1 MIEQFPIY
9 GLASKILR
17 WLPNFMLRRYY
28 TEQRLADLIYFDF
41 MPRSE
46 SALVNLGQAPS
57 VRLNLQVI
65 NLSPFEVELDR
76 ANLKFCIGGASVSM
90 AILNRQKIK
99 AVELTSLFLEES
111 LPDGHADVVARDA
124 PDARAWLD
132 GRIDFNCAVR
142 PFPKQL
148 RSLQEVQLK
157 IVNAQMR
164 RSDA

>member
-1 MIEQFPIY
+1 MIDQFPIY
-9 GLASKILR
+9 GLASKLLR

-46 SALVNLGQAPS
+46 PAWVNLGQAPS
-57 VRLNLQVI
+57 VRLNLQMI

-76 ANLKFCIGGASVSM
+76 ANLRFCIGGACINMPV
-90 AILNRQKIK
+90 LNRKKIK
-99 AVELTSLFLEES
+99 SAEISSLFLDEP
-111 LPDGHADVVARDA
+111 LPEGHANVIARDA
-124 PDARAWLD
+124 PDAKAWLD
-132 GRIDFNCAVR
+132 GQIDFNCPVR
-142 PFPKQL
+142 PFSKQL

-157 IVNAQMR
+157 IANAHTR